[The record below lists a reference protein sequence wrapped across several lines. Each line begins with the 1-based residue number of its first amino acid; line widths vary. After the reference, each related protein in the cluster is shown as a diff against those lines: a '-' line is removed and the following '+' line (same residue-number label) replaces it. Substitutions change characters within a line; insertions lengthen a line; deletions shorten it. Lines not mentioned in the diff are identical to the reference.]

1 MYTHRVYMDHMVR
14 RFHNS
19 PGHQDSLQVPTQ
31 QDSRANLTFQK
42 SRTWLENPSLIGVL
56 MGQSSINGYGK
67 VNYSNNAKRF
77 QDHGRTSTWQL
88 FCWICIATWCR
99 TCFRVSL
106 LASIHWKSRPK
117 IWHWNAPD
125 FGWLFVLLPCLGT
138 RLKLVV
144 STCLS
149 TDWPDRNRS
158 RSTRIIEHDL
168 MTRRYLNGGL
178 WYGESSPNGLG
189 PWWIIIYPKASW
201 IITGW
206 ILSWRKGLKP
216 ELYTWKGLQ
225 PQNDLVWGKICRRR
239 SFLPL
244 NTQFLPTIFG

>member
-1 MYTHRVYMDHMVR
+1 MDHMVR

-42 SRTWLENPSLIGVL
+42 SWIWLENPSLIGVL

-138 RLKLVV
+138 RFETCGLDMSLDRLTRQKQIPEYANYWARPHDPTLLEWGLLIWGIIPKWPWSLV
-144 STCLS
+144 
-149 TDWPDRNRS
+149 N
-158 RSTRIIEHDL
+158 
-168 MTRRYLNGGL
+168 
-178 WYGESSPNGLG
+178 
-189 PWWIIIYPKASW
+189 
-201 IITGW
+201 
-206 ILSWRKGLKP
+206 
-216 ELYTWKGLQ
+216 
-225 PQNDLVWGKICRRR
+225 
-239 SFLPL
+239 
-244 NTQFLPTIFG
+244 